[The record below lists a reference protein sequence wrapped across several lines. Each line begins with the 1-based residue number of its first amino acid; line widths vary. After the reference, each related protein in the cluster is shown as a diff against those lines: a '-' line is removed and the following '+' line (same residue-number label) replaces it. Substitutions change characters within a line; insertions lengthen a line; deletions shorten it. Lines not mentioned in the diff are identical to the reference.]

1 MDYIAVCQAWVT
13 SAAGTVTCD
22 GTLSVVAV
30 DDLLTKF
37 SLDQLDLTLI
47 GQAFGAGF
55 ILVASFEVVSLSIRQ
70 VLKTI
75 KSG

>member
-22 GTLSVVAV
+22 GTLSVIAV
-30 DDLLTKF
+30 DDLVTQF
-37 SLDQLDLTLI
+37 SLDQLDLTVI

-55 ILVASFEVVSLSIRQ
+55 ILIATFEIASMSIRQ

-75 KSG
+75 R